1 MQENNLKSFMKKYIK
16 PVILELLEL
25 YGRGN
30 NTCAS
35 SGQGIANTCNHVG
48 SGT

>member
-1 MQENNLKSFMKKYIK
+1 MRKYIK
-16 PVILELLEL
+16 PVILELSEF

-30 NTCAS
+30 NTCTS
-35 SGQGIANTCNHVG
+35 SGQGNANTCNHVG